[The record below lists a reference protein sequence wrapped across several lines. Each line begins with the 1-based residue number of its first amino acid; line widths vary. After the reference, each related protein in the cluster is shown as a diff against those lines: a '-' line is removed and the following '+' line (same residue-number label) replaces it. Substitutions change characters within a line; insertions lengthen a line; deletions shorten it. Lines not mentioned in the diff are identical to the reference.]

1 MPFSR
6 GPFQSRNGTSVS
18 YVSCIDRQ
26 ALNQLCHLAWLEG
39 RQVKFWGFRRPAES
53 STGTLWS
60 WRNKGT
66 DAWATFQATEAE
78 PGWSGPL
85 GWWDKER
92 GAWQWAELRNVGS
105 GASFHG
111 GGRTCKSAL
120 AWSYLERDSA
130 PKDDLQGNVTPAE
143 TQGGVGGRSQGWG
156 LSGHLEEQHECQICP
171 RRGISSGLQKLPKGE
186 SKLVGG
192 TPLPPPQAL
201 VLGPCTDQAL
211 SWSALSPLHAPSL
224 EGPEGDLS
232 RGGTGEMSTVF
243 LLPYFEFLSPSQA
256 WVVTWIWSYSL
267 EVDWTGLPSTC
278 KGRLFSNKYNDWKS
292 SGTWPGIHLGTEKNN
307 FTRSCLKK

>member
-1 MPFSR
+1 MAR
-6 GPFQSRNGTSVS
+6 RKTSEILRLQKA
-18 YVSCIDRQ
+18 CRE
-26 ALNQLCHLAWLEG
+26 LNRYPLELEEQ
-39 RQVKFWGFRRPAES
+39 RDWCLS
-53 STGTLWS
+53 HI
-60 WRNKGT
+60 
-66 DAWATFQATEAE
+66 QATEAE

-211 SWSALSPLHAPSL
+211 SWSALSPLHAPSQGIWAGEERGRHPPCSSSL
-224 EGPEGDLS
+224 ILSFLARVKPEL
-232 RGGTGEMSTVF
+232 
-243 LLPYFEFLSPSQA
+243 
-256 WVVTWIWSYSL
+256 
-267 EVDWTGLPSTC
+267 
-278 KGRLFSNKYNDWKS
+278 
-292 SGTWPGIHLGTEKNN
+292 
-307 FTRSCLKK
+307 